1 MAHLTIR
8 LLDCTF
14 AKPCQYFVSLQLDEN
29 KKRLRT
35 KVSAETDKPTFE
47 ETFRTLDFEEDFAIM
62 SPDRIQRTLTL
73 DAFVVL
79 ARESATAAHQMLGSA
94 TVVLPDLSPRGR
106 RADAGS
112 RRRRRGRDVDLPWR
126 RIRVCRDEDRPTGT
140 TSERST
146 CQVRA
151 DSAAAGTWIFR
162 GDEERGTVRSIMGL
176 GRDARRSAQVPF
188 ARPAGRLDLRP
199 DVHATAE
206 RRRRR
211 DPRGPL

>member
-94 TVVLPDLSPRGR
+94 TVVLPDLSPRAR
-106 RADAGS
+106 RADAG
-112 RRRRRGRDVDLPWR
+112 RGDD
-126 RIRVCRDEDRPTGT
+126 
-140 TSERST
+140 
-146 CQVRA
+146 
-151 DSAAAGTWIFR
+151 AAAATWIFR
-162 GDEERGTVRSIMGL
+162 GDESVSAATRIVRRGRRARGPRVKFGPTPPRL
-176 GRDARRSAQVPF
+176 GRGSSVETRNAVRF
-188 ARPAGRLDLRP
+188 GR
-199 DVHATAE
+199 
-206 RRRRR
+206 
-211 DPRGPL
+211 